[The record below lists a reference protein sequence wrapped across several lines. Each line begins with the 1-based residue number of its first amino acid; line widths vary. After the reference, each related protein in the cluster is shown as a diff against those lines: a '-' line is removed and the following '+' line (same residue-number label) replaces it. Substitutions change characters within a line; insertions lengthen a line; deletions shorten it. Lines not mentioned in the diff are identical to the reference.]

1 MSAGR
6 YTIISADTHTG
17 ASHAKRREKF
27 PSNQLSTTIAGIAPA
42 ASGI

>member
-6 YTIISADTHTG
+6 YTIISADAHG
-17 ASHAKRREKF
+17 EASHSKRREKF
-27 PSNQLSTTIAGIAPA
+27 PWNQLSPTVAGIAPA